1 MANKA
6 VVVLGLPASGKTTF
20 LAALWHLLLAGK
32 VSSKLS
38 LVRLRAIEGEHLKAI
53 ATRWL
58 QAKKQHRT
66 DQSKKRTAV
75 ISLKTA
81 ENQEFDLSFPD
92 FAGETFTQIWESREC
107 DPDVVNALKAEGV
120 MLFVHSSNINYPGWI
135 ADEEKLSKQMGIT
148 RSAGEPIQWQARFA
162 PTQVQL
168 VDLLR
173 CLQEGPL
180 NVGPRKL
187 SVVLSAWDLAEGE
200 RKTPEKYL
208 EAHLPLLH
216 QYLHY
221 GLSTTWQFKIY
232 GVSAQGGEY
241 DGDQDAPCSDAQ
253 RMRDLDVASHRIKVQ
268 ASDSTSNDL
277 TEPLFWLLG

>member
-1 MANKA
+1 MADEG

-32 VSSKLS
+32 ISSKLS
-38 LVRLRAIEGEHLKAI
+38 LVKLRAIEGEHLKAI

-58 QAKKQHRT
+58 QAKKQART
-66 DQSKKRTAV
+66 DQSKNRTAV

-81 ENQEFDLSFPD
+81 QGQEFDLSFPD
-92 FAGETFTQIWESREC
+92 FAGEAFVRIWESREC
-107 DPDVVNALKAEGV
+107 DPDIADALRAPGV

-135 ADEEKLSKQMGIT
+135 ADEARLTKQMGIT
-148 RSAGEPIQWQARFA
+148 RKAGDPIPWQARFA

-180 NVGPRKL
+180 YVGSRKL
-187 SVVLSAWDLAEGE
+187 AVILSAWDLAEGE
-200 RKTPEKYL
+200 KKTPEKYL

-216 QYLHY
+216 QYLRY
-221 GLSTTWQFKIY
+221 GLDASWEYKIY

-241 DGDQDAPCSDAQ
+241 DGDKDKPCADAQ
-253 RMRDLDVASHRIKVQ
+253 RMRDLDVPSHRIKVEGGG
-268 ASDSTSNDL
+268 SSSNDL
-277 TEPLFWLLG
+277 TEPLFWLLS

>member
-1 MANKA
+1 MADEA

-32 VSSKLS
+32 VSSRLS
-38 LVRLRAIEGEHLKAI
+38 LVKLRAIEGEHLKAI
-53 ATRWL
+53 AARWL
-58 QAKKQHRT
+58 QAKKQERT
-66 DQSKKRTAV
+66 FQSKNRTAV

-81 ENQEFDLSFPD
+81 EGQEFDLSFPD
-92 FAGETFTQIWESREC
+92 VAGEAFAQIWESREC
-107 DPDVVNALKAEGV
+107 DPDVVDALKAQGV

-135 ADEEKLSKQMGIT
+135 ADDARLSKQMGIT
-148 RSAGEPIQWQARFA
+148 RKAGEPIPWQARFA

-173 CLQEGPL
+173 CLQEAPL
-180 NVGPRKL
+180 NVGSRKL
-187 SVVLSAWDLAEGE
+187 AVILSAWDLAEGE
-200 RKTPEKYL
+200 KKTPEKYL

-216 QYLHY
+216 QYLNY
-221 GLSTTWQFKIY
+221 GLNASWEYKIY

-241 DGDQDAPCSDAQ
+241 DGDKDKPCADAQ
-253 RMRDLDVASHRIKVQ
+253 RMRDLDVPSHRIKVE
-268 ASDSTSNDL
+268 ASDSSSNDL